1 MRLIF
6 ISLFCL
12 LLVSC
17 GTVAP
22 RDTIDDTQ
30 WIKHDHKTDYFV
42 RYTSDDTAYLT
53 VRYASYTFLDKSTEM
68 LPTAKSVFIS
78 IAEQI
83 SNKRQRYAVVDTR
96 SFYESVAYNGV
107 TGVSTVL
114 VSNDVRFAF
123 NPQKTNDIVNPGS
136 TTVIVRLEQLDKA
149 FKAGLITKQEYDE
162 KRRELLKQFSHR
174 FQKSRRNHLL

>member
-1 MRLIF
+1 
-6 ISLFCL
+6 
-12 LLVSC
+12 
-17 GTVAP
+17 
-22 RDTIDDTQ
+22 
-30 WIKHDHKTDYFV
+30 
-42 RYTSDDTAYLT
+42 
-53 VRYASYTFLDKSTEM
+53 M

-162 KRRELLKQFSHR
+162 KRRELLKQF
-174 FQKSRRNHLL
+174 